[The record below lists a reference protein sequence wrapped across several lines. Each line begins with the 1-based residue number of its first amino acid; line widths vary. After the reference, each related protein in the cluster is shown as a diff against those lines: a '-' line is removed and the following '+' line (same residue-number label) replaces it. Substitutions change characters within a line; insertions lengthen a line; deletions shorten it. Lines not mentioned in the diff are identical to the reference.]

1 MNRQIMLARRDA
13 RTRAGALAGNLG
25 CDIKRLLD
33 GDAVMAS
40 AASPAYLRDVG
51 RVLEA
56 RVSPTPG
63 RAEAK
68 RALARYRQRARAI
81 VTDLDRSLSYGL
93 GFDFAPD
100 ADLGL
105 MRGHA
110 RNLALVISRNV
121 QAAVNPG
128 VENVPHAQQMLLQAG
143 RFAQE
148 LVATI
153 ELIQRRVL
161 EIEATTLNDPWSA
174 TWAGRLLAVAA
185 RLLPPERRRG
195 FIEDQ
200 CGNLEMVE
208 SRREW
213 ARYMLGLLAQ
223 MPDIAL
229 AAIAGSDQDYRRT

>member
-1 MNRQIMLARRDA
+1 MNRQILLARRDA
-13 RTRAGALAGNLG
+13 RTRAGALAGNLC

-33 GDAVMAS
+33 GAAAMAG
-40 AASPAYLRDVG
+40 AASPVCLSDIG

-56 RVSPTPG
+56 PVSPALG
-63 RAEAK
+63 RAEAQ
-68 RALARYRQRARAI
+68 RAVARYRQRVRA
-81 VTDLDRSLSYGL
+81 TANDLDNSLSFGL

-100 ADLGL
+100 PDLGL

-110 RNLALVISRNV
+110 RNLALVISCNV

-128 VENVPHAQQMLLQAG
+128 VENVPHAQQLLLQAG

-161 EIEATTLNDPWSA
+161 EIEATTVNDPWSA

-185 RLLPPERRRG
+185 RLLPPERRRD

-200 CGNLEMVE
+200 CGNLQVVE

-229 AAIAGSDQDYRRT
+229 AAIAGSDQDYGRT

>member
-25 CDIKRLLD
+25 FDIKRLLD
-33 GDAVMAS
+33 GE
-40 AASPAYLRDVG
+40 AATAAAPSPVYLSGIRG
-51 RVLEA
+51 VLDA
-56 RVSPTPG
+56 RVSPTSG
-63 RAEAK
+63 RAEAQ
-68 RALARYRQRARAI
+68 RALARYRQKVRTTAD
-81 VTDLDRSLSYGL
+81 DLDRSLNSGL
-93 GFDFAPD
+93 SFDFVPE

-121 QAAVNPG
+121 QAAVNADI
-128 VENVPHAQQMLLQAG
+128 ENVPHAQQLLLQAG

-153 ELIQRRVL
+153 ESIQQRVL
-161 EIEATTLNDPWSA
+161 EIEATAMNDPWSA
-174 TWAGRLLAVAA
+174 TWAGKLLAVAA
-185 RLLPPERRRG
+185 RFLPPERRRD

-208 SRREW
+208 SKREW
-213 ARYMLGLLAQ
+213 ARYMLGLLAR
-223 MPDIAL
+223 MPNIAV
-229 AAIAGSDQDYRRT
+229 AAIAGSDQDYGRT

>member
-25 CDIKRLLD
+25 CDIERLLD
-33 GDAVMAS
+33 GQAAMAG
-40 AASPAYLRDVG
+40 AASPVYLRDIG
-51 RVLEA
+51 RVLDA
-56 RVSPTPG
+56 RFSPAPG
-63 RAEAK
+63 RAEAQ
-68 RALARYRQRARAI
+68 RALAHHRQRVRA
-81 VTDLDRSLSYGL
+81 TADDLDRSLSFGL

-128 VENVPHAQQMLLQAG
+128 VENVPHVQQLLLQAG
-143 RFAQE
+143 RYAQE

-153 ELIQRRVL
+153 ESIQRRVL

-185 RLLPPERRRG
+185 RLLPPERRRD

-213 ARYMLGLLAQ
+213 ARYMLGLLAE
-223 MPDIAL
+223 MPNIAL

>member
-33 GDAVMAS
+33 GEAAMAS
-40 AASPAYLRDVG
+40 AASPLYLRDVG
-51 RVLEA
+51 LVFQA

-68 RALARYRQRARAI
+68 RALARHRRRVRATA
-81 VTDLDRSLSYGL
+81 TDLERSLSFGL

-121 QAAVNPG
+121 QAAADPG
-128 VENVPHAQQMLLQAG
+128 LESVPHAQQLLLQAG

-153 ELIQRRVL
+153 ESIQRRVL

-185 RLLPPERRRG
+185 RLLPPERRRD

-213 ARYMLGLLAQ
+213 ACYMLGLLAQ
-223 MPDIAL
+223 MPDVAL

>member
-33 GDAVMAS
+33 GEAAMAS
-40 AASPAYLRDVG
+40 AASPVYLRDVG
-51 RVLEA
+51 LVFQA

-68 RALARYRQRARAI
+68 RALARHRRRVRATA
-81 VTDLDRSLSYGL
+81 TDLERSLSFGL

-121 QAAVNPG
+121 QAAADPG
-128 VENVPHAQQMLLQAG
+128 LESVPHAQQLLLPRADIADHLG
-143 RFAQE
+143 TSIETVCRALAEFKSRR
-148 LVATI
+148 LI
-153 ELIQRRVL
+153 ELPTRKTIRFIDTKGLSRQR
-161 EIEATTLNDPWSA
+161 ET
-174 TWAGRLLAVAA
+174 
-185 RLLPPERRRG
+185 
-195 FIEDQ
+195 
-200 CGNLEMVE
+200 
-208 SRREW
+208 
-213 ARYMLGLLAQ
+213 
-223 MPDIAL
+223 
-229 AAIAGSDQDYRRT
+229 